1 MKVNIILHEQ
11 TILKLDLDN
20 KLIDYWKEEW
30 LKTRKA
36 ILEALN
42 LKLEK
47 VIIKESPSKKG
58 YHVWL
63 YVKGKPMNDL
73 EVLRCQSLLGDCP
86 TRCKINYIRITQRN
100 ITKWWN
106 KLFAKHLRRF
116 PDPKCKECRIVQI
129 LKEMEEE
136 TFGSKTHPSH
146 V

>member
-1 MKVNIILHEQ
+1 MKVNTELHETT
-11 TILKLDLDN
+11 TILKLDLDS
-20 KLIDYWKEEW
+20 KLIDYWMEDW

-36 ILEALN
+36 ILKALN

-47 VIIKESPSKKG
+47 IIIKESPSKKG

-63 YVKGKPMNDL
+63 HVKGKPMNDL
-73 EVLRCQSLLGDCP
+73 EVLKAEHLLGCCE

-100 ITKWWN
+100 ITKWWD
-106 KLFAKHLRRF
+106 KLFSKHLKRF
-116 PDPKCKECRIVQI
+116 PDPKCKECHIVQI

-136 TFGSKTHPSH
+136 TFGKTHPPH